1 MGGVTL
7 SQRDAIL
14 TKAEALAGEP
24 LGEAGEP
31 LGEAGA
37 LLAEIACERAL
48 AHCNRS
54 DIPEEMEQAVAAVLV
69 GLVSRESD
77 VKSITRGDTSVTYLD
92 GKNAE
97 SVLLAPWC
105 RLGTLREG

>member
-1 MGGVTL
+1 MSGVTQE
-7 SQRDAIL
+7 QRDAIL

-24 LGEAGEP
+24 LGEAG
-31 LGEAGA
+31 AA
-37 LLAEIACERAL
+37 LAEIACERAL
-48 AHCNRS
+48 SHCNRS

-77 VKSITRGDTSVTYLD
+77 IKSVTRGDTSVTYSD
-92 GKNAE
+92 EKNVEYA
-97 SVLLAPWC
+97 LLAPWR

>member
-24 LGEAGEP
+24 LGET
-31 LGEAGA
+31 
-37 LLAEIACERAL
+37 
-48 AHCNRS
+48 
-54 DIPEEMEQAVAAVLV
+54 VAAVLV
-69 GLVSRESD
+69 GLASRESD

>member
-1 MGGVTL
+1 MSGVTL

-14 TKAEALAGEP
+14 AKAEAL
-24 LGEAGEP
+24 AGEP

-97 SVLLAPWC
+97 SVLLTPWC

>member
-1 MGGVTL
+1 MSGVTL

-14 TKAEALAGEP
+14 AKAEALAGEP
-24 LGEAGEP
+24 LGE
-31 LGEAGA
+31 
-37 LLAEIACERAL
+37 AEIACERAL

-69 GLVSRESD
+69 GLASRESD

>member
-1 MGGVTL
+1 
-7 SQRDAIL
+7 
-14 TKAEALAGEP
+14 
-24 LGEAGEP
+24 
-31 LGEAGA
+31 
-37 LLAEIACERAL
+37 
-48 AHCNRS
+48 
-54 DIPEEMEQAVAAVLV
+54 MEQAVAAVLV

>member
-1 MGGVTL
+1 MSGVTL

-24 LGEAGEP
+24 LGE
-31 LGEAGA
+31 A

>member
-1 MGGVTL
+1 MSGVTL

-14 TKAEALAGEP
+14 AKAEAL
-24 LGEAGEP
+24 AGEP

-54 DIPEEMEQAVAAVLV
+54 DILEEMEQAVAAVLV

-77 VKSITRGDTSVTYLD
+77 VKSITRGDTTVTYLD
-92 GKNAE
+92 GKKRRKRA
-97 SVLLAPWC
+97 A
-105 RLGTLREG
+105 

>member
-1 MGGVTL
+1 MSGVTL

-14 TKAEALAGEP
+14 AKAEALAGEP
-24 LGEAGEP
+24 LGEAG
-31 LGEAGA
+31 
-37 LLAEIACERAL
+37 
-48 AHCNRS
+48 
-54 DIPEEMEQAVAAVLV
+54 IPEEMEQAVAAVLV

>member
-1 MGGVTL
+1 MSGVTQTQL
-7 SQRDAIL
+7 DAIL
-14 TKAEALAGEP
+14 AKVEALSGGS
-24 LGEAGEP
+24 LGER
-31 LGEAGA
+31 GA
-37 LLAEIACERAL
+37 ALVEMACARAL

>member
-24 LGEAGEP
+24 LGEAG
-31 LGEAGA
+31 
-37 LLAEIACERAL
+37 AL

>member
-24 LGEAGEP
+24 LGE
-31 LGEAGA
+31 
-37 LLAEIACERAL
+37 
-48 AHCNRS
+48 
-54 DIPEEMEQAVAAVLV
+54 AVAAVLV

>member
-1 MGGVTL
+1 
-7 SQRDAIL
+7 
-14 TKAEALAGEP
+14 
-24 LGEAGEP
+24 
-31 LGEAGA
+31 
-37 LLAEIACERAL
+37 
-48 AHCNRS
+48 
-54 DIPEEMEQAVAAVLV
+54 MEQAVAAVLV
-69 GLVSRESD
+69 GLASRESD

>member
-1 MGGVTL
+1 MSGVTQE
-7 SQRDAIL
+7 QRDAIL

-24 LGEAGEP
+24 LGE
-31 LGEAGA
+31 
-37 LLAEIACERAL
+37 
-48 AHCNRS
+48 
-54 DIPEEMEQAVAAVLV
+54 AVAAVLV